1 MLGFGSL
8 FGGLLLG
15 LLLLKLAKLA
25 LFCLGAALG
34 AVVGCESLFSAQA
47 RVVCP
52 RMRRARSRKL
62 KSAVGGPIA
71 WAFVRCK

>member
-34 AVVGCESLFSAQA
+34 AVIGCESLS
-47 RVVCP
+47 
-52 RMRRARSRKL
+52 S
-62 KSAVGGPIA
+62 GGPCSCGPP
-71 WAFVRCK
+71 VRATRSVGSR